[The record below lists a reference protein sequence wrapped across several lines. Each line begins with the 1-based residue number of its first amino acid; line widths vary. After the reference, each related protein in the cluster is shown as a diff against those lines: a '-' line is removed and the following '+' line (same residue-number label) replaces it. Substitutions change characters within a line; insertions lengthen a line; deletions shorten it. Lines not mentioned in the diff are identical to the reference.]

1 MTKTS
6 VPLYHN
12 ALCLNELF
20 DSVFRQFG
28 DSTAFSHSGGSI
40 SFAELDQKS
49 RILAGWFQQQLEL
62 KPGDRVAVQL
72 PNIMQY
78 PLVMVAIQRAGLV
91 LVNSNPLYTPAELHF
106 QLKDSGARALI
117 TFAPLARRAAIALE
131 NTAVTSILIT
141 ELGDLHPPMK
151 GWLLNQYV
159 RHIAMPFSDSSLPQV
174 TWLQDV
180 LSQHSMEA
188 WQPVK
193 QTSNDL
199 ALLQYTGGTTGI
211 PKGAML
217 TQGNLMAN
225 LKQLKDLLE
234 RYTHTGQER
243 LLQPLPLYHIYAF
256 MLNLAFFSQGANTE
270 LVPNPKNIKSLIRCF
285 QTHKPTVFAGIN
297 PLFNT
302 LLNHKH
308 FKRLSFKHLGL
319 TISGGM
325 ALSPLL
331 GTAWSEVTGSA
342 IAEGYGLTEC
352 SPVVSVNRPD
362 HIIIGSVGPALSN
375 TQVRIIDEQGN
386 LLPIGETGEIQVKGP
401 QVMAGYWNQPEET
414 QQALSRDGWLNTGDI
429 GLLTQEGALKIIDR
443 KKELICVSGFKVFPS
458 ELETL
463 VCSMPEVEDCAAI
476 GIPDEATGEKIK
488 LYVMTRSTNLTPQT
502 VRTYCKE
509 RLTAYKV
516 PKCVEFCSTLP
527 RTPVGKVLRRKL
539 KEQALHQL
547 ENNSR
552 NSNQA
557 R

>member
-6 VPLYHN
+6 APLYHN

-20 DSVFRQFG
+20 NSIFRQFG
-28 DSTAFSHSGGSI
+28 DSPAFSHSGGVI

-49 RILAGWFQQQLEL
+49 RIIAGWFQQQTDL

-72 PNIMQY
+72 PNMMQY
-78 PLVMVAIQRAGLV
+78 PLVMIAIQRAGLV

-117 TFAPLARRAAIALE
+117 AFAPLARLAAIAVE
-131 NTAVTSILIT
+131 GTNVSTILVT
-141 ELGDLHPPMK
+141 ELGDLHSPVK
-151 GWLLNQYV
+151 GWLLNQFV
-159 RHIAMPFSDSSLPQV
+159 RRIAMPFSDSAIPNSTRFDQV
-174 TWLQDV
+174 LRHYTADT
-180 LSQHSMEA
+180 

-193 QTSNDL
+193 QTANDL

-234 RYTHTGQER
+234 KYTRSGQER

-256 MLNLAFFSQGANTE
+256 MLNLAFFSQGARTE
-270 LVPNPKNIKSLIRCF
+270 LVPNPKNIKSLIRSF
-285 QTHKPTVFAGIN
+285 QTYKPTVFAGIN
-297 PLFNT
+297 PLFYA
-302 LLNHKH
+302 LLKQKR
-308 FKRLSFKHLGL
+308 FKNLNFKHLGL

-331 GTAWSEVTGSA
+331 GDNWAEVTGST

-362 HIIIGSVGPALSN
+362 NIVAGSVGPVLSN
-375 TQVRIIDEQGN
+375 THVRIIDDQGN
-386 LLPIGETGEIQVKGP
+386 LLPTGETGEIQVKGP

-414 QQALSRDGWLNTGDI
+414 RQVLSRDGWLNTGDI
-429 GLLTQEGALKIIDR
+429 GLITQEGTLKIIDR

-458 ELETL
+458 ELEAL

-476 GIPDEATGEKIK
+476 GIPDAVTGEKIK
-488 LYVMTRSTNLTPQT
+488 LYVMTHSTNLTPQA

-516 PKCVEFCSTLP
+516 PKCVEFCDTLP
-527 RTPVGKVLRRKL
+527 RTPVGKVLRRTL
-539 KEQALHQL
+539 KEQALRQLDDKHQAL
-547 ENNSR
+547 
-552 NSNQA
+552 
-557 R
+557 

>member
-6 VPLYHN
+6 IPLYHN

-20 DSVFRQFG
+20 NSIFGQFG
-28 DSTAFSHSGGSI
+28 DSPAFSHSGGAI

-49 RILAGWFQQQLEL
+49 RILAGWFQQHTDL

-72 PNIMQY
+72 PNMMQY
-78 PLVMVAIQRAGLV
+78 PLAMIAIQRAGLV

-131 NTAVTSILIT
+131 GTDVSSILIT
-141 ELGDLHPPMK
+141 ELGDLHPPVK
-151 GWLLNQYV
+151 GWLLNQFV
-159 RHIAMPFSDSSLPQV
+159 RRIAMPFSDSAIPRSTRLKQV
-174 TWLQDV
+174 LQH
-180 LSQHSMEA
+180 HSAEA

-193 QTSNDL
+193 QTANDL
-199 ALLQYTGGTTGI
+199 ALLQYTGGTTGT

-234 RYTHTGQER
+234 KYTHSGQER

-256 MLNLAFFSQGANTE
+256 MLNLAFFSQGARTE
-270 LVPNPKNIKSLIRCF
+270 LVPNPKNIKSLVRCF
-285 QTHKPTVFAGIN
+285 QTYKPTVFAGIN
-297 PLFNT
+297 PLFYA
-302 LLNHKH
+302 LLKQKRFKH
-308 FKRLSFKHLGL
+308 LNFKHLGL

-331 GTAWSEVTGSA
+331 GTNWSEVTGST

-362 HIIIGSVGPALSN
+362 NIVAGSVGPVLSN
-375 TQVRIIDEQGN
+375 TQVRIIDDQGN
-386 LLPIGETGEIQVKGP
+386 LLPTGETGEIQVKGP

-414 QQALSRDGWLNTGDI
+414 QQVLSKDGWLNTGDI
-429 GLLTQEGALKIIDR
+429 GLITQEGALKIIDR

-458 ELETL
+458 ELEAL
-463 VCSMPEVEDCAAI
+463 VCGMPEVEDCAAI
-476 GIPDEATGEKIK
+476 GIPDAATGEKIK
-488 LYVMTRSTNLTPQT
+488 LYVMTHSTNLTPQT

-527 RTPVGKVLRRKL
+527 RTPVGKVLRRTL
-539 KEQALHQL
+539 KEQALRQL
-547 ENNSR
+547 DNTPR
-552 NSNQA
+552 
-557 R
+557 RKH